1 MLDQALKTGAITRE
15 ENTAF
20 RDAIAS
26 QQDYADDTLKSVPF
40 VAQPIAR
47 WSFQRTQGKSR
58 AQQIDYGTVM
68 DLSSLVD
75 TPPLTLVWYGGTAAT
90 VTRQFKL
97 MSCMVGV
104 TCFPDPHIER
114 DTHAAEH
121 LDPAL
126 ERYLD
131 GLASRMQAWPR
142 QRRPR
147 HAGLLRCLR
156 AQPAPACSDEGAGF
170 WRCRQPTCPASPCPP
185 TKPICAATTTT
196 TGACWRCR
204 TAACWPQAPPRTAI
218 RRKAVACNGRPSA
231 D

>member
-1 MLDQALKTGAITRE
+1 MEFYWVQVGARHLPALRQALAAQAGAQAASVLDQALKTGAITRE
-15 ENTAF
+15 ENRLPR
-20 RDAIAS
+20 RDCIATGLRRRHA
-26 QQDYADDTLKSVPF
+26 QVRPF

-126 ERYLD
+126 
-131 GLASRMQAWPR
+131 GAIWTASPRACRPWPR
-142 QRRPR
+142 
-147 HAGLLRCLR
+147 
-156 AQPAPACSDEGAGF
+156 PAPATSCRPTSMPTRAAG
-170 WRCRQPTCPASPCPP
+170 
-185 TKPICAATTTT
+185 
-196 TGACWRCR
+196 
-204 TAACWPQAPPRTAI
+204 
-218 RRKAVACNGRPSA
+218 PSLLR
-231 D
+231 

>member
-1 MLDQALKTGAITRE
+1 
-15 ENTAF
+15 
-20 RDAIAS
+20 
-26 QQDYADDTLKSVPF
+26 
-40 VAQPIAR
+40 
-47 WSFQRTQGKSR
+47 
-58 AQQIDYGTVM
+58 M

-142 QRRPR
+142 
-147 HAGLLRCLR
+147 
-156 AQPAPACSDEGAGF
+156 PAPATSCRPTSMPTRAAG
-170 WRCRQPTCPASPCPP
+170 
-185 TKPICAATTTT
+185 
-196 TGACWRCR
+196 
-204 TAACWPQAPPRTAI
+204 
-218 RRKAVACNGRPSA
+218 PSLLR
-231 D
+231 